1 MSVPDIVLPLD
12 YTGSAST
19 NLIKGEVQPLAGTG
33 TYLVGTDWGPFYK
46 DSLIAQVGSTPLIL
60 GTHYQIAA
68 IDSYLTRRTGQEVI
82 TGIVITDTSLGDSV
96 VLQYQAVGG
105 PVNVNQKLLRQ
116 TVTDEKIGHHSA
128 NWNTDVVNKPVAYQP
143 QHHLHDGKLDVYGM
157 EYIVDVMKSLADAI
171 PIGISPTLSFLK
183 DRINNDMAAH
193 VASEDHSDLY
203 YERSNQYTRSEMD
216 SLYMGIGSASNA
228 TSVDGP
234 TQIYQ
239 GGTAQFQITNFDNRS
254 VYSVAMDNVTV
265 GWFSWGQD
273 KYGNDGF
280 SLTIPSNFPA
290 GKYTYRLTCDAA
302 YRDLP
307 IEVLSGGIATPT
319 VYASLLDTEPT
330 VTITSSTFATTAG
343 SDTGKTAE
351 LVVTNTN
358 TGVVVYDQTLTLV
371 NGAIPTTTLSNL
383 SLGTTYAVKVRFSGA
398 NYGWSAWSDPRSF
411 TTKST
416 YVVVVTTKIAKPV
429 LTLTP
434 DLYKPT
440 AHCSGSDF
448 SIVSGTVTSFY
459 QYVVKYYATGYESTP
474 SLVYGVANWSS
485 YYGNKGPTFD
495 LDVSEGTTYH
505 VFIQYVDSAGNV
517 SDWSDEKTFTT
528 LASYTPVPFQ
538 VNYTIDPT
546 SIYVTYDNEYHYKQL
561 VAYYFNIN
569 GYTADQFEV
578 VGFVGDTTFRSKN
591 YGIKYSIDHWTGGD
605 SSGYTFNIVNP
616 NSSAWDSFTA
626 DANPNTYVYESGVY
640 DNGLSATITTASLVA
655 GAVTVNGITYNA
667 FRSFTKD
674 VYAAQGTFNETDGG
688 SGSGTFFLSANPTVF
703 GSGVDN
709 TISDIALQFNYGNRL
724 TAIGNCRMSEPS
736 AGSFTAKLQIRLKSQ
751 YWPSGNYSYY

>member
-1 MSVPDIVLPLD
+1 LD

-171 PIGISPTLSFLK
+171 PIGISPTLTFLK

-193 VASEDHSDLY
+193 VASEDHSGLY

-505 VFIQYVDSAGNV
+505 VFIQYVDSAGNA
-517 SDWSDEKTFTT
+517 SEWSDEKVFTT
-528 LASYTPVPFQ
+528 LNDYTPVPYQ
-538 VNYTIDPT
+538 VNFEIDPT
-546 SIYVTYDNEYHYKQL
+546 SFYFKYINQTHYLQL
-561 VAYYFNIN
+561 VAYYFNIS
-569 GYTADQFEV
+569 GFTADQFEV
-578 VGFVGDTTFRSKN
+578 IGFDGDTTFRSMT
-591 YGIKYSIDHWTGGD
+591 YGIKYDCEPWQDSDIGFSIID
-605 SSGYTFNIVNP
+605 P
-616 NSSAWDSFTA
+616 NSSAWDNFTA
-626 DANPNTYVYESGVY
+626 SSNPNNYVYQSGIY
-640 DNGLSATITTASLVA
+640 DDTLADVITTASLVA
-655 GAVTVNGITYNA
+655 GAVTVNGVTYNA
-667 FRSFTKD
+667 FRSFTKN
-674 VYAAQGTFNETDGG
+674 VYADYYTRDETDGG
-688 SGSGTFFLSANPTVF
+688 SGSGIFFESSNATEY
-703 GSGVDN
+703 GSGIDTTN
-709 TISDIALQFNYGNRL
+709 SAILLQFSYGNRL
-724 TAIGNCRMSEPS
+724 VSIGNCRLFEPS
-736 AGSFTAKLQIRLKSQ
+736 QGSFTAKLKIRLKSQ
-751 YWPSGNYSYY
+751 YWPTGNYSYY